1 MSSTTQGRKH
11 PERVYSLLLFAGA
24 FVAVSMAVAMHGW
37 LPAGHGPGTAV
48 FFVAFALFTISMGF
62 NHPRVGYVSFDRV
75 AQVAS
80 ILIVGPVAAAWLNG
94 LASLLYPWH
103 RLRHGRPVQ
112 EVLTAS
118 LHNSGL
124 MSLMVLGIGLAY
136 QQLGGPVPL
145 SSLGVA
151 DLALLLLML
160 VAMQAVNELA
170 MRVFIGLR
178 DGGWPRDFDVFAFI
192 VESGA
197 GLGGILVAIIFNRM
211 ELAVVALLLAVL
223 SLGML
228 TLTQLARLRAGL
240 ESIVA
245 ERTRSLRE
253 TTLELERLATHDPL
267 TGLRNRR
274 SADEYLLERI
284 AEFERY
290 GGEFSVALV
299 DLDHFKRINDDF
311 SHVDGDRVLEAV
323 AARMA
328 ASARGTDLVAR
339 YGGEEFLLCFPATDA
354 AAAAEACEKI
364 RLDVAAMS
372 WAGMPPSLRVTMS
385 AGVAAMRPGLGRRG
399 LLSEADQALREAKV
413 GGRNRVVAAK
423 TRHRK
428 DLAT

>member
-1 MSSTTQGRKH
+1 MAH
-11 PERVYSLLLFAGA
+11 PERLYAMVLFAAA
-24 FVAVSMAVAMHGW
+24 FAVLSVAIAMHGW

-48 FFVAFALFTISMGF
+48 FFVVFALFTIAMGF
-62 NHPRVGYVSFDRV
+62 EHPRAGYVSFDRI

-80 ILIVGPVAAAWLNG
+80 ILILGPVAAAWLNG

-103 RLRHGRPVQ
+103 RLRRGRPLQ

-145 SSLGVA
+145 SSLGMA
-151 DLALLLLML
+151 ELALLLLML
-160 VAMQAVNELA
+160 VGMQAVNEFA
-170 MRVFIGLR
+170 MRIFIGLR
-178 DGGWPRDFDVFAFI
+178 EGRWPRDFDVFAFI

-211 ELAVVALLLAVL
+211 ELAVVALLFAVL

-240 ESIVA
+240 ETMVA

-253 TTLELERLATHDPL
+253 KTLELERLATHDPL

-274 SADEYLLERI
+274 SADDYLLARI

-290 GGEFSVALV
+290 GGEFSVAIV

-323 AARMA
+323 ATRMA

-339 YGGEEFLLCFPATDA
+339 FGGEEFLLGFPATALADA
-354 AAAAEACEKI
+354 VEACEKI
-364 RLDVAAMS
+364 RLEVAAMT
-372 WAGMPPSLRVTMS
+372 WAGMPPGLQVTLS
-385 AGVAAMRPGLGRRG
+385 AGVAMMRPGLGRRG
-399 LLSEADQALREAKV
+399 LLSEADRALREAKL
-413 GGRNRVVAAK
+413 GGRNRVMAA
-423 TRHRK
+423 TGERRK
-428 DLAT
+428 GLAS

>member
-1 MSSTTQGRKH
+1 MSGTTQRRKH
-11 PERVYSLLLFAGA
+11 SERIYSMLLFAGA
-24 FVAVSMAVAMHGW
+24 FVVLSVAVSRHGW
-37 LPAGHGPGTAV
+37 LPEGHGAGTAM
-48 FFVAFALFTISMGF
+48 FFVVFALFTISMGF
-62 NHPRVGYVSFDRV
+62 NHPRAGYVSFDRV

-103 RLRHGRPVQ
+103 RLRRGRPVQ

-124 MSLMVLGIGLAY
+124 MSLMVLGTGLAY
-136 QQLGGPVPL
+136 AQLGGPVPL
-145 SSLGVA
+145 SSLGVPE
-151 DLALLLLML
+151 LALLLMML
-160 VAMQAVNELA
+160 IGMQTVNELG
-170 MRVFIGLR
+170 MRVFIALR
-178 DGGWPRDFDVFAFI
+178 DGRWPRDFDVFAFI

-228 TLTQLARLRAGL
+228 TLTQLARLRSGL
-240 ESIVA
+240 ETIVA

-253 TTLELERLATHDPL
+253 KSLELERLATHDPL

-274 SADEYLLERI
+274 SADDYLVERI

-290 GGEFSVALV
+290 GGEFSVAIV

-323 AARMA
+323 AGRMA

-339 YGGEEFLLCFPATDA
+339 FGGEEFLLGFPATGLAD
-354 AAAAEACEKI
+354 AAEACEKI
-364 RLDVAAMS
+364 RLEVAAMT
-372 WAGMPPSLRVTMS
+372 WPGMPADLRVTLS
-385 AGVAAMRPGLGRRG
+385 AGVATLRPGLGRRG
-399 LLSEADQALREAKV
+399 LLSEADHALREAKV
-413 GGRNRVVAAK
+413 GGRNRVVAS
-423 TRHRK
+423 TGQRRK
-428 DLAT
+428 GVAT